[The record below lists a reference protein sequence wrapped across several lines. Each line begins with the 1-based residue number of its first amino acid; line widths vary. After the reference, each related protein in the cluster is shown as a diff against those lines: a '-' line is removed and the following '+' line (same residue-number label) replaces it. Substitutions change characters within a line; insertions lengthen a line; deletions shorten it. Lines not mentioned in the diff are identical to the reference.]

1 MSTTKNIMVKD
12 ARTKRILLI
21 RLTNICRFSLIP
33 LPGSLTGSS
42 SVEFSGGIASFL
54 DLAIDHEGN
63 NYILIIKAFTIPSS
77 RYQFSTNTTPFD
89 VKERILELVITQ
101 QPGKCRIYD
110 SNSFQ
115 LQTNFY

>member
-1 MSTTKNIMVKD
+1 M
-12 ARTKRILLI
+12 
-21 RLTNICRFSLIP
+21 
-33 LPGSLTGSS
+33 
-42 SVEFSGGIASFL
+42 EFSGGIASFL

-63 NYILIIKAFTIPSS
+63 NYILIIKAFTIPLSG
-77 RYQFSTNTTPFD
+77 YQFSTNTTPLD